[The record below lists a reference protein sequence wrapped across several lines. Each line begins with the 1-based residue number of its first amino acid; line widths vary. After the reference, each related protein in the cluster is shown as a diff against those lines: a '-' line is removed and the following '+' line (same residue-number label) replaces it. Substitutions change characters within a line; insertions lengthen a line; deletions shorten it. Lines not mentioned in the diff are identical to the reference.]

1 MLVWA
6 LRYLAIV
13 VAVGVLF
20 GGLQGLDWSKPGT
33 SGPSARASKRS
44 MSTERARPA
53 PAISQEVVIPAGP
66 HGHFLVEAVV
76 EGVPIRFLIDT
87 GASDIVLSMN
97 DALDIGLRP
106 ADLRFTRRFETANGV
121 VRGAPITLR
130 ELRIGQLQ
138 LFDLEA
144 SVNEAPL
151 EVSLLGM
158 RFLNELRGYEVADG
172 RLILRW

>member
-20 GGLQGLDWSKPGT
+20 GGLHGLDWSKPGT
-33 SGPSARASKRS
+33 SGPSARAGKRS
-44 MSTERARPA
+44 MTAERARQA
-53 PAISQEVVIPAGP
+53 PGHAQEVVIPAGP
-66 HGHFLVEAVV
+66 HGHFVVEAMVD
-76 EGVPIRFLIDT
+76 GVPIRFLVDT

-106 ADLRFTRRFETANGV
+106 TDLRFTRRFETANGV
-121 VRGAPITLR
+121 VRGAPVILR
-130 ELRIGQLQ
+130 ELRLGQLQ

-151 EVSLLGM
+151 EISLLGM